1 MQNYRFDGSSVE
13 VTNRFLWY
21 LSNMEAIGIGQ
32 RFRKNKLALAGG
44 LFILGTFLVACFA
57 YLLAPDQTQ
66 YADLQTVEIQA
77 RPPGYRQLF
86 FREPESYTEPSW
98 SSRLEAAFWGIKQK
112 PRLLPVHG
120 YTVHGDSLILNLWV
134 DEGAG
139 KQQYYSLHALQQIQP
154 GSVTDFFITR
164 RYWLGT
170 DKFGRD
176 VLSRLLIGAR
186 VSLGVGCIAVFISL
200 LLGLFLG
207 AFAGFYR
214 GKTDNLIQWL
224 LNVTWS
230 IPTLLLAFAFTLA
243 LGKGFWQIF
252 VAVGLTMWV
261 PVARLIRGQVMALK
275 QQEFVLAARA
285 LGFSDFRILFRH
297 ILPNCMGPLMVL
309 LAGNF
314 ASAIIVEAG
323 LSFLGIGIQPPQPS
337 WGLMMK
343 EHYNFLITHQPF
355 LALIPGMAIMLLVLA
370 FNLVGNGIRDALD
383 VKSN

>member
-1 MQNYRFDGSSVE
+1 
-13 VTNRFLWY
+13 
-21 LSNMEAIGIGQ
+21 MEATGIAQ
-32 RFRKNKLALAGG
+32 RFFRNKLALSGG
-44 LFILGTFLVACFA
+44 IFILATLVVACFA
-57 YLLAPDQTQ
+57 YLLAPDSTQ

-86 FREPESYTEPSW
+86 FQVPEQSIEQPW
-98 SSRLEAAFWGIKQK
+98 SSRLADAFRGIRQK
-112 PRLLPVHG
+112 PHLIPVHG
-120 YTVHGDSLILNLWV
+120 YSVNGDSLLLNVWV
-134 DEGAG
+134 DEQAG
-139 KQQYYSLHALQQIQP
+139 RTQYFSLHALQQVKQGP
-154 GSVTDFFITR
+154 ASSFFITR
-164 RYWLGT
+164 HYWLGT

-200 LLGLFLG
+200 LLGVFLG
-207 AFAGFYR
+207 AFAGYFR
-214 GKTDNLIQWL
+214 GKTDELIQWI

-261 PVARLIRGQVMALK
+261 PVARLIRGQVMAFK
-275 QQEFVLAARA
+275 QQEFVLSARA

-297 ILPNCMGPLMVL
+297 ILPNCTGPLMVL

-343 EHYNFLITHQPF
+343 EHYNFLITHRPF
-355 LALIPGMAIMLLVLA
+355 LALVPGIAIMLLVLA
-370 FNLVGNGIRDALD
+370 FNLVGSGLRDALD